1 MCSHNNTPWCIPHL
15 QPCGTYTTPALS
27 HPAIAMQSTVTCIQ
41 HSEPYAI
48 SAHTDIPPS
57 EPCSTCPV
65 SVLPTKRSQ
74 SPHHE
79 GQLRLPILHCY
90 AVTLPQHATSVSFRT
105 AAPRKTSPRQA
116 QGSLDNPKPT
126 TSADKCSRFSMW
138 GERDCQ
144 LDHPTITSQL
154 SCTLSPA
161 GPTAQLAHPCPLDMG
176 VPIPSHTITCP
187 AFRSHMLYVLI
198 TPFFKCSQPAPAQH
212 LWFSLS
218 DRTCPHS
225 SCLFLLFHCPLS
237 FPTRGVHI
245 PPRLLAATL
254 LSLPPPP
261 PSCDQNEPCNT

>member
-1 MCSHNNTPWCIPHL
+1 M

-105 AAPRKTSPRQA
+105 AAPRKTLPRQA

-126 TSADKCSRFSMW
+126 TSADKCSL
-138 GERDCQ
+138 CY
-144 LDHPTITSQL
+144 TY
-154 SCTLSPA
+154 
-161 GPTAQLAHPCPLDMG
+161 
-176 VPIPSHTITCP
+176 PSH
-187 AFRSHMLYVLI
+187 
-198 TPFFKCSQPAPAQH
+198 
-212 LWFSLS
+212 
-218 DRTCPHS
+218 HS
-225 SCLFLLFHCPLS
+225 SS
-237 FPTRGVHI
+237 VT
-245 PPRLLAATL
+245 
-254 LSLPPPP
+254 SLPQHNICGSHSAIALVHTVRASFFFFTA
-261 PSCDQNEPCNT
+261 PSPSPRVAYTSRHDC